1 MRFKKYNME
10 TKTDKH
16 LSVDPKYDYV
26 GVKLNLMSNCD
37 TLRDCRKSPEMAVL
51 AISHSIKSMT
61 YKHQIHRFRVF
72 RQSLRVSQ
80 FCQKCRYAKISQ
92 HF

>member
-26 GVKLNLMSNCD
+26 GEKLNLMSNCD
-37 TLRDCRKSPEMAVL
+37 TLRDCRKSPKMVIS
-51 AISHSIKSMT
+51 AISYLMKSIT
-61 YKHQIHRFRVF
+61 YKHQNHRFRVF
-72 RQSLRVSQ
+72 RQSLRITK
-80 FCQKCRYAKISQ
+80 FCQFHIYDLDI
-92 HF
+92 